1 MQTSGWRNV
10 TPKRDINCERA
21 ISTLLLW
28 WKRLWIFAW
37 CEQQCARLANGFRTL
52 RKLSLGLCVCVCDV
66 RSLSLSCRFL
76 GGNDPRRAKRPP
88 LSDKESPCGDVEKSH
103 HNITLTAREISIVT
117 SPGLTVF
124 LLVIPPPPGLMIKNY
139 SYKYI
144 FSPIPVQIHQIISI
158 IK

>member
-1 MQTSGWRNV
+1 MWRQNEILIVNGPLALYYYYDENV
-10 TPKRDINCERA
+10 CGFLHDENSSVRA
-21 ISTLLLW
+21 WLMVFEPWGSY
-28 WKRLWIFAW
+28 
-37 CEQQCARLANGFRTL
+37 
-52 RKLSLGLCVCVCDV
+52 LSVCVCVCVCDV